1 MKLARWLA
9 LIFALSCPVWAQEAL
24 TLEAAL
30 KALQNSPSWRSAD
43 LSYESALRALEAAQA
58 ASGLQVTPGA
68 SYTLADSSGST
79 SNNLTLSG
87 TASLNVLPWTPSADA
102 IRAAQRALERAALT
116 RASTRNTLYATLIS
130 QYFGVRQAMESNNL
144 AQANLKL
151 QEALTRVAQAKYD
164 TGQLSLSDLLT
175 QQQALESAQ
184 VSAGSAAGNLE
195 IARQTLANTL
205 GIPASN
211 LGEFP
216 TAPTTPTLPT
226 EPLEALI
233 SQAQARRPD
242 VRIAQSQLEDA
253 QDNLSIA
260 QRNRWLPDSSVNLG
274 YSVRNPTTG
283 STTTSISAGLDFKSG
298 TAGLSAS
305 VPVVSSSSS
314 GNTANVLS
322 LGLSVSFP
330 LLAPSGDAS
339 IRSSQTALSAAQ
351 LALQSAQRAAELDV
365 RQKYQQAQTALA
377 QVGIA
382 QAALTT
388 ANQTLK
394 TAQAKLA
401 AGTGTAVDVQQAQVN
416 VQQAQVNL
424 DSAIIN
430 AQTAA
435 IALQNA
441 LGVNLTGAN
450 P

>member
-68 SYTLADSSGST
+68 SYTLADSGGST

-130 QYFGVRQAMESNNL
+130 QYFGVRQAMESNSL

-184 VSAGSAAGNLE
+184 VSAGSAVGNLE

-216 TAPTTPTLPT
+216 TAPTAPTLPT

-283 STTTSISAGLDFKSG
+283 TTTTSISAGLDFKSG
-298 TAGLSAS
+298 AAGLSAS
-305 VPVVSSSSS
+305 VPVVSSSSGS
-314 GNTANVLS
+314 TANVLS